1 MDHSV
6 WVEDQVGA
14 ALLVRW
20 VLRELSLLLLSIV
33 YIELLSTVDESR
45 LLPLS
50 VFFSIELLSRKD
62 KTCLLLGKPVP
73 DLVLHRLSQVRSL
86 PKDIQLVTSM
96 KGTFF
101 HQNNVKLANNDL
113 KSEIGDS

>member
-6 WVEDQVGA
+6 RVEDQVGA

-33 YIELLSTVDESR
+33 SIELLITMYETRLLLLSVFFFIELLSM
-45 LLPLS
+45 
-50 VFFSIELLSRKD
+50 KD

-86 PKDIQLVTSM
+86 PKDIQLVTRM

-101 HQNNVKLANNDL
+101 HRNNVRLANNDL

>member
-20 VLRELSLLLLSIV
+20 VLWELSLLLLRLVS
-33 YIELLSTVDESR
+33 IELHATMYETR
-45 LLPLS
+45 LFPLS
-50 VFFSIELLSRKD
+50 VFFIEMLSTKD

-86 PKDIQLVTSM
+86 RKDIQLVTRM
-96 KGTFF
+96 
-101 HQNNVKLANNDL
+101 N
-113 KSEIGDS
+113 EGDIFPPE

>member
-6 WVEDQVGA
+6 RVEDQVGA

-20 VLRELSLLLLSIV
+20 VLRELSLLLLRLV
-33 YIELLSTVDESR
+33 LIELQSTVDETR
-45 LLPLS
+45 LLPPS
-50 VFFSIELLSRKD
+50 VFFIELLLRKD

-86 PKDIQLVTSM
+86 PKDIQLVTRI
-96 KGTFF
+96 FPPE
-101 HQNNVKLANNDL
+101 Q
-113 KSEIGDS
+113 